1 MSDDRAA
8 AERRRA
14 RMAYVDALPTEV
26 RHLVHEHGLEIIKA
40 FLDCGV
46 RKPNQINHLI
56 ATVRRGSGEVG
67 KRIEPNRIL
76 GKEKDKSK

>member
-1 MSDDRAA
+1 MLDDRAA

-67 KRIEPNRIL
+67 KRHEASRIL
-76 GKEKDKSK
+76 GKQEVKVK

>member
-1 MSDDRAA
+1 MSDDHAA

-26 RHLVHEHGLEIIKA
+26 RRLVHEHGLEIIKA

-46 RKPNQINHLI
+46 KKPNQITHLI
-56 ATVRRGSGEVG
+56 DIVRRGSGEIG
-67 KRIEPNRIL
+67 KRSNPSLIL
-76 GKEKDKSK
+76 GKNKEKLR